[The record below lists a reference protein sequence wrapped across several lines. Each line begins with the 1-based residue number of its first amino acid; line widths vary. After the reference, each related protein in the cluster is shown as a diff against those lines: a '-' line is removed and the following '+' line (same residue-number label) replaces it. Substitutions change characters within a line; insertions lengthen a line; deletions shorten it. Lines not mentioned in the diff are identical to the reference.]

1 MNQNIFNQQNSL
13 YQEPNQNPHFENYI
27 NNQNYIL
34 NNNQHLNVNGNAYY
48 QAYLHNIM
56 SQMNQINQMNNI
68 QNQQLPN
75 SIMHNQMPHQVN
87 NQLNYQQNN
96 LLNNQMYQQMN
107 INNQL
112 NNQTQLHILSQ
123 IMNQKKISEYNQNNI
138 NDYQQYI
145 QQCKNY
151 QIQNEILN
159 SQKNQNQ
166 LQNFNMNNNYIQQC
180 NIANNLNYQ
189 NQINQQNYMNSLML
203 NQIENTKQSNAK
215 QLQPQK
221 PQQQPQ
227 PQQNIIDINQIDD
240 LEPPKEQ
247 MTLFLPGEIY
257 SKKAV
262 KKYSLQSPNLFKLM
276 HNGTSLTK
284 RPNIMINK
292 SINKLS
298 PYNSLDKIYI
308 PNLND
313 FVIGM
318 IIQKNTDNYK
328 LEINSLLPGVLDKD
342 KHDINKRTKEFE
354 NGDLI
359 LCRVISTN
367 RNDYYQLSIE
377 ETKKPKDIKI
387 DANLGKLVKGTV
399 FDIPLNKIKLLNKDF
414 AEFKNTRFS
423 FTVGQNGKIFIMPN
437 ISFMCGE
444 IPPLYKQILQRL
456 QVKYEN

>member
-1 MNQNIFNQQNSL
+1 MNQNIFDQQNNI
-13 YQEPNQNPHFENYI
+13 YQETNQNPQFENYI
-27 NNQNYIL
+27 NNKNYIL
-34 NNNQHLNVNGNAYY
+34 NNNQHPNMNGNAYY
-48 QAYLHNIM
+48 KAYLHKV
-56 SQMNQINQMNNI
+56 INQMNQLSQMNNI
-68 QNQQLPN
+68 KNQQLPH
-75 SIMHNQMPHQVN
+75 SIMHNQMQHQVN
-87 NQLNYQQNN
+87 NQLNYQQNK
-96 LLNNQMYQQMN
+96 LLNNPMYQQMN

-112 NNQTQLHILSQ
+112 NNQVQLQILSQ
-123 IMNQKKISEYNQNNI
+123 MMNQKKISEYNQNNL
-138 NDYQQYI
+138 NNYQQYI

-159 SQKNQNQ
+159 SQNNQNPM
-166 LQNFNMNNNYIQQC
+166 QNLNMNNNYIQQC

-189 NQINQQNYMNSLML
+189 NQINQQNYMNSLIL
-203 NQIENTKQSNAK
+203 NQIETTKQSSTK
-215 QLQPQK
+215 QLQLQN
-221 PQQQPQ
+221 PQQQQ

-240 LEPPKEQ
+240 IEPPKEQ

-257 SKKAV
+257 SKKSV
-262 KKYSLQSPNLFKLM
+262 KKYFLQSPNLFKLM

-328 LEINSLLPGVLDKD
+328 LEINSLLPGVLEKD
-342 KHDINKRTKEFE
+342 KHDSNKRTKEFE
-354 NGDLI
+354 HGDLI

-387 DANLGKLVKGTV
+387 DADLGKLVKGTV

-437 ISFMCGE
+437 LSFIYKE

>member
-1 MNQNIFNQQNSL
+1 MNQNIFDQQNNI
-13 YQEPNQNPHFENYI
+13 YQETNQNPQFENYI
-27 NNQNYIL
+27 NNKNYIL
-34 NNNQHLNVNGNAYY
+34 NNNQHPNMNGNAYY
-48 QAYLHNIM
+48 KAYLHKV
-56 SQMNQINQMNNI
+56 INQMNQLSQMNNI
-68 QNQQLPN
+68 KNQQLPH
-75 SIMHNQMPHQVN
+75 SIMHNQMQHQVN
-87 NQLNYQQNN
+87 NQLNYQQNK
-96 LLNNQMYQQMN
+96 LLNNPMYQQMN

-112 NNQTQLHILSQ
+112 NNQVQLQILSQ
-123 IMNQKKISEYNQNNI
+123 MMNQKKISEYNQNNL
-138 NDYQQYI
+138 NNYQQYI

-159 SQKNQNQ
+159 SQNNQNPM
-166 LQNFNMNNNYIQQC
+166 QNLNMNNNYIQQC

-189 NQINQQNYMNSLML
+189 NQINQQNYMNSLIL
-203 NQIENTKQSNAK
+203 NQIETTKQSSTK
-215 QLQPQK
+215 QLQLQN
-221 PQQQPQ
+221 PQQQQ

-240 LEPPKEQ
+240 IEPPKEQ

-257 SKKAV
+257 SKKSV
-262 KKYSLQSPNLFKLM
+262 KKYFLQSPNLFKLM

-308 PNLND
+308 PNIND

-328 LEINSLLPGVLDKD
+328 LEINSLLPGVLEKD
-342 KHDINKRTKEFE
+342 KHDSNKRTKEFE
-354 NGDLI
+354 HGDLI

-387 DANLGKLVKGTV
+387 DADLGKLVKGTV

-437 ISFMCGE
+437 LSFIYKE

>member
-1 MNQNIFNQQNSL
+1 MNQNTFNQQNNL
-13 YQEPNQNPHFENYI
+13 YKEKNQNHQFENYI
-27 NNQNYIL
+27 NNKNNIL
-34 NNNQHLNVNGNAYY
+34 NDNQHPSVNGNAYY

-56 SQMNQINQMNNI
+56 NQMNKI
-68 QNQQLPN
+68 QNQQLPQ
-75 SIMHNQMPHQVN
+75 SIMHNQMQHQVN

-96 LLNNQMYQQMN
+96 LLNNPMYQQMN

-112 NNQTQLHILSQ
+112 NNKVQLQLLSQ
-123 IMNQKKISEYNQNNI
+123 MMNQKKISEYNQNNL
-138 NDYQQYI
+138 NNYQQYI
-145 QQCKNY
+145 QQYNNY

-159 SQKNQNQ
+159 SQKNQNPM
-166 LQNFNMNNNYIQQC
+166 QNLNMNNNYIQQC
-180 NIANNLNYQ
+180 NLANNLNYQ
-189 NQINQQNYMNSLML
+189 NQINQQNYMNSLIL
-203 NQIENTKQSNAK
+203 NQIETTKQNSTK

-221 PQQQPQ
+221 FQQQQ
-227 PQQNIIDINQIDD
+227 PQQNIIDINQIYEP
-240 LEPPKEQ
+240 EPPKEQ

-257 SKKAV
+257 SKKSV

-318 IIQKNTDNYK
+318 IIQKNSDNYK
-328 LEINSLLPGVLDKD
+328 LEINSLLPGVLEKD

-354 NGDLI
+354 HGDLI

-377 ETKKPKDIKI
+377 ETKKPKGIKI

-399 FDIPLNKIKLLNKDF
+399 FDIPLNKINLLNKDF

-437 ISFMCGE
+437 LSFIYKE

>member
-1 MNQNIFNQQNSL
+1 MNQNIFDQQNNI
-13 YQEPNQNPHFENYI
+13 YQEKNQNPQFENYI
-27 NNQNYIL
+27 NNKNYIL
-34 NNNQHLNVNGNAYY
+34 NNNQHPNMNGNAYY
-48 QAYLHNIM
+48 KAYLHKV
-56 SQMNQINQMNNI
+56 INQMNQLSQMNNI
-68 QNQQLPN
+68 KNQQLPH
-75 SIMHNQMPHQVN
+75 SIMHNQMQHQVN
-87 NQLNYQQNN
+87 NQLNYQQNK
-96 LLNNQMYQQMN
+96 LLNNPMYQQMN

-112 NNQTQLHILSQ
+112 NNQVQLQILSQ
-123 IMNQKKISEYNQNNI
+123 MMNQKKISEYNQNNL
-138 NDYQQYI
+138 NNYQQYI

-159 SQKNQNQ
+159 SQNNQNPM
-166 LQNFNMNNNYIQQC
+166 QNLNMNNNYIQQC
-180 NIANNLNYQ
+180 NITNNLNYQ
-189 NQINQQNYMNSLML
+189 NQINQQNYMNSLIL
-203 NQIENTKQSNAK
+203 NQIETTKQSSTK
-215 QLQPQK
+215 QLQLQN
-221 PQQQPQ
+221 PQQQQ

-240 LEPPKEQ
+240 IEPPKEQ
-247 MTLFLPGEIY
+247 ITLFLPGEIY
-257 SKKAV
+257 SKKSV

-292 SINKLS
+292 GINKLS

-308 PNLND
+308 PNIND

-328 LEINSLLPGVLDKD
+328 LEINSLLPGVLEKD

-354 NGDLI
+354 HGDLI

-377 ETKKPKDIKI
+377 ETKKPNDIKI

-414 AEFKNTRFS
+414 AEFKNTKFS

-437 ISFMCGE
+437 LSFIYKE

>member
-1 MNQNIFNQQNSL
+1 MNQNIFDQQNNI
-13 YQEPNQNPHFENYI
+13 YQETNQNPQFENYI
-27 NNQNYIL
+27 NNKNYIL
-34 NNNQHLNVNGNAYY
+34 NNNQHPNMNGNAYY
-48 QAYLHNIM
+48 KAYLHKV
-56 SQMNQINQMNNI
+56 INQMNQLSQMNNI
-68 QNQQLPN
+68 KNQQLPH
-75 SIMHNQMPHQVN
+75 SIMHNQMQHQVN
-87 NQLNYQQNN
+87 NQLNYQQNK
-96 LLNNQMYQQMN
+96 LLNNPMYQQMN

-112 NNQTQLHILSQ
+112 NNQVQLQILSQ
-123 IMNQKKISEYNQNNI
+123 MMNQKKISEYNQNNL
-138 NDYQQYI
+138 NNYQQYI

-159 SQKNQNQ
+159 SQNNQNPM
-166 LQNFNMNNNYIQQC
+166 QNLNMNNNYIQQC

-189 NQINQQNYMNSLML
+189 NQINQQNYMNSLIL
-203 NQIENTKQSNAK
+203 NQIETTKQSSTK
-215 QLQPQK
+215 QLQLQN
-221 PQQQPQ
+221 PQQQQ

-240 LEPPKEQ
+240 IEPPKEQ

-257 SKKAV
+257 SKKSV
-262 KKYSLQSPNLFKLM
+262 KKYFLQSPNLFKLM

-328 LEINSLLPGVLDKD
+328 LEINSLLPGVLEKD
-342 KHDINKRTKEFE
+342 KHDSNKRTKEFE
-354 NGDLI
+354 HGDLI

-387 DANLGKLVKGTV
+387 DADLGKLVKGTV

-437 ISFMCGE
+437 LSFIYKE
-444 IPPLYKQILQRL
+444 IPPLYKQILQKL